1 MAKWILVFIPLFFY
15 VESSQISNKEK
26 EAILVVYVKPSLNFS
41 SFRLLLDEREV
52 LPEIRRN
59 TYYVIKTTPGRVKL
73 ETKGATLRN
82 LTENKSYSLTLE
94 AGKTY
99 YLEAI
104 REYQVLMSTLHLV
117 RRPQQTG
124 ELAIEKMNAEYI
136 DLTKSNL

>member
-1 MAKWILVFIPLFFY
+1 MAKWILFIMPLFFY
-15 VESSQISNKEK
+15 MGSLQFSQQEK

-41 SFRLLLDEREV
+41 SFRLLLDGKEV

-59 TYYVIKTTPGRVKL
+59 TYYVIKTKPGKVKL

-124 ELAIEKMNAEYI
+124 ELAIEKMNPQYI
-136 DLTKSNL
+136 DLTKSSL